1 MGIYEIASWLPAAFW
16 ISLAGGAI
24 AICLVGVVLLVSRGG
39 GGAGWG
45 LQREAER
52 AHEEFREA
60 VNCFRHKYEALN
72 VYSNAYFN
80 TFHASGWDEL
90 RLLLDDLEIAE
101 SSLLLLMERKRYADV
116 RDISILLMGK
126 ASPDVAQELMNRF
139 EGLESIAD
147 WKRRS
152 RDILLRVIQASM
164 DSARKIA
171 SVGINRN
178 NRSTK
183 PTLVTLAELRSSLA
197 DSNN

>member
-1 MGIYEIASWLPAAFW
+1 MGIYELASRLPATFW
-16 ISLAGGAI
+16 LILAGGAI

-101 SSLLLLMERKRYADV
+101 SSLLLLMERRRYADV
-116 RDISILLMGK
+116 RDISILLMGR
-126 ASPDVAQELMNRF
+126 SPPDVAQELMNRF
-139 EGLESIAD
+139 EGLEGIAD
-147 WKRRS
+147 WKHRS
-152 RDILLRVIQASM
+152 RDLLLRVIQASM

-171 SVGINRN
+171 SVGINRHKK
-178 NRSTK
+178 SSK
-183 PTLVTLAELRSSLA
+183 PTLVTLAELRSSLS
-197 DSNN
+197 DSNG